1 MSTND
6 SPDQTPSWLQAKPAA
21 APVRWQPVEPSQAR
35 PYSFAPILASP
46 SSAQPSVTPEP
57 TALETRTLQEPSF
70 TEPDPIELAYAR
82 GVQDAQREAQHA
94 QAQAVAAERALWESK
109 WQQWAE
115 QTATWRLALESLAS
129 EVALDLAGEM
139 AIALL
144 EDSLLGQDAARI
156 WRASIQSAITKLT
169 GSSLVLEVPSGVA
182 ALIEPSLG
190 AIRASSSTR
199 PEISLREDASLAPA
213 AFRVHV
219 EGGLLEADPQR
230 RIARHKAALRS
241 INVMELAEKTPA
253 PPLDAAPRAASLE
266 PNPADELHEG
276 SLDEPTDPLSGDQ
289 EE

>member
-6 SPDQTPSWLQAKPAA
+6 SSAQTPSWLQAKPAA
-21 APVRWQPVEPSQAR
+21 APARWQPVEPSEAK
-35 PYSFAPILASP
+35 PYRFAPIAALPAAQVF
-46 SSAQPSVTPEP
+46 SAPEP
-57 TALETRTLQEPSF
+57 VAPEPRSLQEPSF
-70 TEPDPIELAYAR
+70 AEPDPVELAYAR
-82 GVQDAQREAQHA
+82 GMQDAQREAQRA
-94 QAQAVAAERALWESK
+94 QAQAVAAERARWEDL

-115 QTATWRLALESLAS
+115 QTATWRLELESIAS

-144 EDSLLGQDAARI
+144 EDALLGQDAERI

-190 AIRASSSTR
+190 AIRASSSSR
-199 PEISLREDASLAPA
+199 PELSLHEDPSLAPT

-219 EGGLLEADPQR
+219 EGGVLEADPQR
-230 RIARHKAALRS
+230 RIARLKAALRS

-253 PPLDAAPRAASLE
+253 PISPAAQSVASPEL
-266 PNPADELHEG
+266 NPADEPPVG
-276 SLDEPTDPLSGDQ
+276 SLDEPTDPLAGD
-289 EE
+289 